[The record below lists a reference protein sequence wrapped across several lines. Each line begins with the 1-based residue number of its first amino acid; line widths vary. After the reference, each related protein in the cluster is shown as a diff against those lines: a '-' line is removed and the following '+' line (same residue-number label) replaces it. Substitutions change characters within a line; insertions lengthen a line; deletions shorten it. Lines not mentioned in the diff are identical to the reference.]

1 MATYRV
7 LQDIEAEDK
16 LIGPLSLRQFI
27 YAIIVAVLGYVS
39 FRLFTVQ
46 PFLIIPLVFPMLLF
60 GILAAPFGHDQS
72 SEIWLLAKIRFF
84 LKPRTRIWDQTGIRE
99 LVTVTAPKK
108 VEQIRTDNLDETQ
121 VRSRLQ
127 ALAQT
132 IDTRG
137 WVIKGVDVNL
147 YSNPTYID
155 QASDRLITPGSL
167 QGMPVSDVNVNS
179 NDDILDTR
187 NNPVAAQM
195 AQLVQA
201 NDEAHR
207 NAVLNHMQKIRTMQ
221 DQTAVAP
228 PSTPVAPVQTATTM
242 PPTTVPTM
250 PPAAPQQQVP
260 TTPMK
265 PAPNPAILELAHNDD
280 LSVATIARQA
290 NKAELSDNDEVV
302 ISLR

>member
-228 PSTPVAPVQTATTM
+228 PSTPVTPVQTATTM